1 VATSVKEMSPATITF
16 INEIYRGDT
25 LLAIGEIK
33 IAAVKES
40 GLPGRIPAE
49 IAAALSADS

>member
-1 VATSVKEMSPATITF
+1 MSPATITF

-40 GLPGRIPAE
+40 GMPGRIPAE